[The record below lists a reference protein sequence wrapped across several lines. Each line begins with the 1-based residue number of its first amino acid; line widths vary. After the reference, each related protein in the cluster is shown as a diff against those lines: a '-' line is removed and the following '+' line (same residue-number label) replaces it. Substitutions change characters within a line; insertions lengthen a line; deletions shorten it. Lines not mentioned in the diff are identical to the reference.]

1 MKKIIISI
9 LCLASASVLFAQKGL
24 HIGIIGGPQF
34 AAQLNKEDSDAAD
47 VRYDGLTLRA
57 AFGPTVNYHFNDK
70 VGVGTQFLFSYQG
83 LKYTDRAN
91 NDYFRKVT
99 YMKIPLLLHVN
110 SAPDKVV
117 GGYFYVGPQFGFL
130 IGKDAEFN
138 GESLSD
144 NLLTRGLSI
153 NYEDAHKGVTIG
165 AALGVGMLF
174 NINDGKIQPH
184 FGLRLDGDITSAYD
198 DGKAAMA
205 PLVFA
210 RDASG
215 NRGATRNVAGLIEIG
230 FKYVLF
236 N

>member
-1 MKKIIISI
+1 MKKIIISL

-24 HIGIIGGPQF
+24 HIGVIGGPQF
-34 AAQLNKEDSDAAD
+34 AAQLNKEDSDDAD

-57 AFGPTVNYHFNDK
+57 AFGPTVNYHFSDK

-83 LKYTDRAN
+83 LKYTNRAN

-130 IGKDAEFN
+130 IGKDLEAFEL
-138 GESLSD
+138 SLKEDVGGVVYNEYSD
-144 NLLTRGLSI
+144 T
-153 NYEDAHKGVTIG
+153 HKGVTIG
-165 AALGVGMLF
+165 AALGFGMLF
-174 NINDGKIQPH
+174 NINEGKFQPH
-184 FGLRLDGDITSAYD
+184 IGLRLDGDIVSAYD
-198 DGKAAMA
+198 DEKAAMM
-205 PLVFA
+205 PLIFA

>member
-1 MKKIIISI
+1 MKKIILSL

-34 AAQLNKEDSDAAD
+34 AAQLNKQDSDDAN

-70 VGVGTQFLFSYQG
+70 VGVGTQFLFSFQG
-83 LKYTDRAN
+83 LKYVDRIN

-99 YMKIPLLLHVN
+99 YLKIPLLLHVN
-110 SAPDKVV
+110 SSSDNVV

-130 IGKDAEFN
+130 VGKDAEIN
-138 GESLSD
+138 GTSLND
-144 NLLTRGLSI
+144 NILTRPAFYT
-153 NYEDAHKGVTIG
+153 YEDAHKGVTIG
-165 AALGVGMLF
+165 GVLGFGMLF

-184 FGLRLDGDITSAYD
+184 VGLRLDGDITSAFD
-198 DGKAAMA
+198 DEKAA
-205 PLVFA
+205 LILA

-215 NRGATRNVAGLIEIG
+215 NRGATRNVAGLIEVG
-230 FKYVLF
+230 VKFVLF

>member
-1 MKKIIISI
+1 MKKII
-9 LCLASASVLFAQKGL
+9 LSVLVAFSATMVFAQKGL

-34 AAQLNKEDSDAAD
+34 AAQLNKQDSDDAD

-83 LKYTDRAN
+83 LKYIDRAN
-91 NDYFRKVT
+91 TDYFRKVT

-110 SAPDKVV
+110 SASDKVV

-130 IGKDAEFN
+130 IGKDAEVN
-138 GESLSD
+138 GVSLKD
-144 NLLTRGLSI
+144 NLLTRPAFDL
-153 NYEDAHKGVTIG
+153 YEDAHKGVTIG
-165 AALGVGMLF
+165 AAMGFGMLF
-174 NINDGKIQPH
+174 NIADGKFQPH
-184 FGLRLDGDITSAYD
+184 VGLRLDGDITSAFD
-198 DGKAAMA
+198 DEKAA
-205 PLVFA
+205 LILA

-215 NRGATRNVAGLIEIG
+215 NRGATRNVSGLIEVG
-230 FKYVLF
+230 FKVVLF